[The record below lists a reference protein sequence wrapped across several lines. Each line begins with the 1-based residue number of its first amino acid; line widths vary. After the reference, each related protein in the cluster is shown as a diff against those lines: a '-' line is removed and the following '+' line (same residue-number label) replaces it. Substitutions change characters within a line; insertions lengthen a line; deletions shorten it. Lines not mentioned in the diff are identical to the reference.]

1 MFVHL
6 IYFTIYLDLFDSTLV
21 VNFPAVV
28 KTSVFSYFS
37 FNLSIIIIYKKL
49 KNTKSDITFI
59 LYFLKP
65 FLRTIVFNINIIITE

>member
-6 IYFTIYLDLFDSTLV
+6 IYFTIYLNLFDNTLV
-21 VNFPAVV
+21 ENFPVVV
-28 KTSVFSYFS
+28 KTSVFSYFN

-49 KNTKSDITFI
+49 INTKSDITFI

-65 FLRTIVFNINIIITE
+65 FLRTIVFNIKITITE